1 MIFSSR
7 SSLLCD
13 ALLVQCIQ
21 NHTNYQGQPK
31 GVATTKTIENIT
43 HLRYNKSKIEVEEQN
58 MTDQELKDLV
68 ASLAISQ
75 RETSEQMKK
84 TDEKL
89 NRIAKL
95 VGAISNNQGDVAE
108 EFFWNS
114 ISSHPTLGGISY
126 DYADKNR
133 HKKVGDIEDEYD
145 ILLVNGN
152 DIAIIETKYKAHEKD
167 IIKLINKKYANFQKL
182 YPEYR
187 DYNHHLG
194 LASFYINDD
203 IKNSALK
210 NNIMV
215 LQRKG
220 DVIETILPNK
230 E

>member
-1 MIFSSR
+1 
-7 SSLLCD
+7 
-13 ALLVQCIQ
+13 
-21 NHTNYQGQPK
+21 
-31 GVATTKTIENIT
+31 
-43 HLRYNKSKIEVEEQN
+43 

-89 NRIAKL
+89 DRIAKL
-95 VGAISNNQGDVAE
+95 VGGISNNQGDVAE

-114 ISSHPTLGGISY
+114 ISSKPTLGGITY
-126 DYADKNR
+126 DFADKNVTR
-133 HKKVGDIEDEYD
+133 KKGDIEDEYD
-145 ILLVNGN
+145 ILMVNGK
-152 DIAIIETKYKAHEKD
+152 DVAIIETKYKAHEKD

-182 YPEYR
+182 YPEYA

-203 IKNSALK
+203 IKNDALK

-230 E
+230 EQDVYS